1 MVVKSE
7 VKSETPVPEIVDP
20 KTENLSDPEIENS
33 ILTTKLNKKE
43 QRLARRAAEY
53 ADGGLFNNFSLAKQL
68 AEEDCHGIS
77 IKKISKAL
85 NIPPQYLSKRG
96 LQEATK
102 KHLQLSVKKYVPEYG
117 GIYIA
122 HNDEVQRKE
131 GELDVL
137 RCRNIAPFLQ
147 QQQLILEAVIEVA
160 VFDAS
165 INPNKH
171 LKATVQDCK
180 INDSGHSS
188 SFRYSQHTESSKTE
202 TSTPDHNLCNLVA
215 QQSFKYMLSCT
226 IAGTFHVVVDSNK
239 KYEKDADIKIVVTN
253 RGVGMTGVAEIYA
266 VEYKSFKNAKKNI
279 VVVSAAGES
288 ETPSL
293 MSESESCVSDMSRGT
308 PRKRARKSVHF
319 E

>member
-7 VKSETPVPEIVDP
+7 VKSETRAPEVSDP
-20 KTENLSDPEIENS
+20 KTEILDPETENSEIENS

-131 GELDVL
+131 GELDAL

-147 QQQLILEAVIEVA
+147 QQQLILEAVI
-160 VFDAS
+160 
-165 INPNKH
+165 
-171 LKATVQDCK
+171 
-180 INDSGHSS
+180 G
-188 SFRYSQHTESSKTE
+188 R
-202 TSTPDHNLCNLVA
+202 
-215 QQSFKYMLSCT
+215 
-226 IAGTFHVVVDSNK
+226 VD
-239 KYEKDADIKIVVTN
+239 
-253 RGVGMTGVAEIYA
+253 
-266 VEYKSFKNAKKNI
+266 NI
-279 VVVSAAGES
+279 I
-288 ETPSL
+288 
-293 MSESESCVSDMSRGT
+293 
-308 PRKRARKSVHF
+308 
-319 E
+319 